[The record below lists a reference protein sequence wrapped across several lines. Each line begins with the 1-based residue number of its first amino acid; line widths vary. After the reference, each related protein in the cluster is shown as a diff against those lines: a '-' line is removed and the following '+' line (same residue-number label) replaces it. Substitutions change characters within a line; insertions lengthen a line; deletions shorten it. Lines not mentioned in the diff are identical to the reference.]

1 MPQVITAFSVAAHD
15 TLPNVGDL
23 IQHRMARRTDSEA
36 LAYEDGL
43 ALGGENPP
51 SPAEQPADAA
61 VADLAQRAACSIWS
75 LGKGAGARRL
85 SEVSCRAAIQ
95 LLVVQACGEVYA
107 RSCSC
112 MPPSS
117 VVVLLDIL
125 RQISGHA
132 ADVDADIGMRH
143 SLLLAQ
149 AADKVRGNI
158 GTGPTVTCGVRV
170 RCDATAGC

>member
-43 ALGGENPP
+43 ALGWENPP
-51 SPAEQPADAA
+51 PPEQPADAA
-61 VADLAQRAACSIWS
+61 VPDQAQRAACSIWS

-158 GTGPTVTCGVRV
+158 GTGPTVIGRVRV